1 MNNPEK
7 FDTLKDFVDRC
18 SSNIDIIV
26 VSETWVKS
34 GDSQM
39 FTLNGFDGIFSCRET
54 SHGGL
59 AVYARSD
66 LNVDTEEIEE
76 DDGFHY
82 IRLRLR
88 LGNGPLSLHA
98 VYRPP
103 AFRFANFVEKLE
115 SKLSRNSK
123 HPNSILLGDTNVP
136 VNLSSN
142 IVGEY
147 LRILESRNLFVVN
160 NEVTRPASGNIL
172 DHVVCSQSI
181 IASTMNETICTDIS
195 DHNMIV
201 TTLSSS
207 ANKDV
212 QFLSKSIVIHHQL
225 NAEFAEALQNIPST
239 TCANEKIKLIADK
252 YNEIRN
258 PSPKQSWKFLNE
270 ALGRKSKSHDNITL
284 KIGNE
289 VQVDPAQVS
298 NSINDYFC
306 NIGPQLAANIA
317 SNRDIQQYNS
327 LRSQPSPSLFL
338 RPATVSEVLLEISNL
353 DSNKSPGADNITV
366 DTLKTHHLA
375 LSDILTDI
383 FNEIVGTGVYPDAL
397 KLARVT
403 PIFKSGDNSD
413 VSNYRPISTLS
424 VLNKILEKLLVTR
437 ISEYLSRYDLISP
450 RQYGFRKGCST
461 LTATTELLEDVYDD
475 LDNRNYAGAL
485 FLDLRKAFDTIDHA
499 LLLQKLDWYGIRG
512 HSSSKKIITTGV
524 PQGSNLGPLM
534 FLVFINDLP
543 QLNLHGKVRLFADD
557 TIISYS
563 HSNPLQIVEWIGNDL
578 QVLQQYFDCNLLSLN
593 LSKTSYMLFNSGRR
607 SIPQLPLIRIGNTII
622 ERVRQFKYLGLLLDD
637 TLCWSPYI
645 EQLKRTLAPVC
656 GAIWKISA
664 FIPTHWLK
672 NVYFALFHSRL

>member
-1 MNNPEK
+1 
-7 FDTLKDFVDRC
+7 
-18 SSNIDIIV
+18 
-26 VSETWVKS
+26 
-34 GDSQM
+34 
-39 FTLNGFDGIFSCRET
+39 
-54 SHGGL
+54 
-59 AVYARSD
+59 
-66 LNVDTEEIEE
+66 
-76 DDGFHY
+76 
-82 IRLRLR
+82 
-88 LGNGPLSLHA
+88 
-98 VYRPP
+98 
-103 AFRFANFVEKLE
+103 
-115 SKLSRNSK
+115 
-123 HPNSILLGDTNVP
+123 
-136 VNLSSN
+136 
-142 IVGEY
+142 
-147 LRILESRNLFVVN
+147 
-160 NEVTRPASGNIL
+160 
-172 DHVVCSQSI
+172 
-181 IASTMNETICTDIS
+181 MNETICTDIS

-207 ANKDV
+207 TNKDV
-212 QFLSKSIVIHHQL
+212 QFLSKSIVNHHQL

-252 YNEIRN
+252 YNKIRN
-258 PSPKQSWKFLNE
+258 RATKTITIRAKQTASPKQSWKFLNE

-403 PIFKSGDNSD
+403 PIFKSGDSSD

-437 ISEYLSRYDLISP
+437 ISEYLSRYDLSP

-461 LTATTELLEDVYDD
+461 LTATTELLEDIYDD

-485 FLDLRKAFDTIDHA
+485 FLDLRKAFDTIDYA

-512 HSSSKKIITTGV
+512 QPHRLIESYITDRQQFVSLKAKITF
-524 PQGSNLGPLM
+524 
-534 FLVFINDLP
+534 FLPTLTPPAD
-543 QLNLHGKVRLFADD
+543 GKGHHF
-557 TIISYS
+557 S
-563 HSNPLQIVEWIGNDL
+563 QIVFSD
-578 QVLQQYFDCNLLSLN
+578 
-593 LSKTSYMLFNSGRR
+593 R
-607 SIPQLPLIRIGNTII
+607 SVQIMM
-622 ERVRQFKYLGLLLDD
+622 
-637 TLCWSPYI
+637 
-645 EQLKRTLAPVC
+645 
-656 GAIWKISA
+656 
-664 FIPTHWLK
+664 
-672 NVYFALFHSRL
+672 HSDMFSINK

>member
-18 SSNIDIIV
+18 SRNIDIIV

-39 FTLNGFDGIFSCRET
+39 FTLNGFDGIFSCRES
-54 SHGGL
+54 SHRGL

-66 LNVDTEEIEE
+66 LNVDTEKIEE

-88 LGNGPLSLHA
+88 WGNGPLSLHV
-98 VYRPP
+98 VYSPP

-172 DHVVCSQSI
+172 DHAVCSQSI

-195 DHNMIV
+195 DHNLIV

-207 ANKDV
+207 TNKDA
-212 QFLSKSIVIHHQL
+212 QFLSKSIVNHHQI

-252 YNEIRN
+252 YEHSKHLLKDISGRL
-258 PSPKQSWKFLNE
+258 QSWKFLNE
-270 ALGRKSKSHDNITL
+270 ALGRKSKSHDNIML

-353 DSNKSPGADNITV
+353 DSNKSNNITV
-366 DTLKTHHLA
+366 DTPKTHHLA
-375 LSDILTDI
+375 LSNILTDI
-383 FNEIVGTGVYPDAL
+383 FNEIVGTKVYPDPM

-413 VSNYRPISTLS
+413 VSNYRPISTLL

-437 ISEYLSRYDLISP
+437 ISKYLSRYDLISP

-475 LDNRNYAGAL
+475 LDNRNFAGAM
-485 FLDLRKAFDTIDHA
+485 FLDLREAFDTIDHA

-512 HSSSKKIITTGV
+512 QPHRLIESYIT
-524 PQGSNLGPLM
+524 
-534 FLVFINDLP
+534 D
-543 QLNLHGKVRLFADD
+543 R
-557 TIISYS
+557 
-563 HSNPLQIVEWIGNDL
+563 
-578 QVLQQYFDCNLLSLN
+578 QQFVSL
-593 LSKTSYMLFNSGRR
+593 K
-607 SIPQLPLIRIGNTII
+607 
-622 ERVRQFKYLGLLLDD
+622 
-637 TLCWSPYI
+637 
-645 EQLKRTLAPVC
+645 
-656 GAIWKISA
+656 
-664 FIPTHWLK
+664 
-672 NVYFALFHSRL
+672 